1 MRNFTIASLDLAGRI
16 RNLNFP
22 RMRSL
27 ALASADGPS
36 CFLAAVRER
45 YSIHAKSQ
53 VVLNANKA
61 SSRTVFGSIL
71 TRSNLWSSSG
81 RSVDCYFHK
90 LSALF
95 RAGLFLPSVFSFI
108 RVCWPKK

>member
-45 YSIHAKSQ
+45 GSFSAKSQ
-53 VVLNANKA
+53 VVLNVKN
-61 SSRTVFGSIL
+61 REFTYGVWQYFCSIVPL
-71 TRSNLWSSSG
+71 VIEAKGQL
-81 RSVDCYFHK
+81 D
-90 LSALF
+90 
-95 RAGLFLPSVFSFI
+95 
-108 RVCWPKK
+108 